1 MKVWDADDGRL
12 IKQFEDAGGAYVYGL
27 GSAYFSPDGRW
38 LRTGLDRGQLVSTE
52 TWEPGP
58 KVGLGVVFAPDGKM
72 LARTPTA
79 GSIEL
84 LDLMTNRRVAML
96 EDPNLDLYNQ
106 LLFTPDG
113 TKLIALT
120 RNHKGIRVW
129 DLRLI
134 RRELKELGLDWDWP
148 EFPAPAAPDLDH
160 GSRLRAP

>member
-1 MKVWDADDGRL
+1 LKVWDADDGRL
-12 IKQFEDAGGAYVYGL
+12 IKQ
-27 GSAYFSPDGRW
+27 
-38 LRTGLDRGQLVSTE
+38 GLDRGRLVSTE

-72 LARTPTA
+72 FARAPTA

-96 EDPNLDLYNQ
+96 EDPNLDLYYQ

-134 RRELKELGLDWDWP
+134 RRELKEIGLDWDWP
-148 EFPAPAAPDLDH
+148 EFPDAAASEKDD
-160 GSRLRAP
+160 